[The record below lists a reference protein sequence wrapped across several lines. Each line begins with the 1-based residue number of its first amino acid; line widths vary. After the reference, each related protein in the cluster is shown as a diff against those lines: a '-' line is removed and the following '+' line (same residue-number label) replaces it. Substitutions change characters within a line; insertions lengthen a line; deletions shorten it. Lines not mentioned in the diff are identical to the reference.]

1 MSKMLSFDAQAR
13 MALKS
18 GVDQLADAVKV
29 TLGPRGRAVILD
41 RPGATPIVTNDGVAI
56 AREITLED
64 PNENLG
70 AQLIREVANKTQEI
84 AGDGTTTA
92 CVLAQIIVGEGL
104 RAVTSGQNPMHL
116 KRGIERGIEAV
127 VAELKRVSRPVKGEA
142 AMRQVATVSANQ
154 DEEIGGIV
162 ARAIEAVGVEGAVS
176 VEEGKSVATEL
187 VFSDGLVFDHGY
199 LSPYFINE
207 PETMKVVFEK
217 CLILL
222 CDRKISAL
230 QELLP
235 LLERTVTL
243 GRPLL
248 IVAEE
253 IEGEALATLVVNRL
267 RGVLNVCAVKAPG
280 FGERRR
286 EILEDIAVLTGGTVI
301 SEQTGQ
307 KLEKAD
313 PSKLGRVARV
323 EVTKDETTLVGGEGE
338 RSEVEA
344 RIAQIRRQ
352 IETNDSKYE
361 REKLEERLARLL
373 GKIAVIQVGG
383 STETEMKERRSR
395 VEDALAATRA
405 AVEEG
410 VVPGGG
416 VALLR
421 ATAALAKLTGENEGE
436 QAGLAIVARALEGPA
451 RAIAENAGEDGGVVV
466 AEIRRRTGAYGYDV
480 VTREYGDLAASGI
493 VDPAKVTRSALQNA
507 ASIGA
512 LILTTQ
518 TLVAERPA
526 EPEEG
531 K

>member
-1 MSKMLSFDAQAR
+1 MAKMLSFDARAR

-41 RPGATPIVTNDGVAI
+41 RPGSMPVVTNDGVAI

-70 AQLIREVANKTQEI
+70 AQLIREVANKTQEV

-92 CVLAQIIVGEGL
+92 CVLAQVIVGEGL

-116 KRGIERGIEAV
+116 KRGIERGVEAV
-127 VAELKRVSRPVKGEA
+127 VAELKRSSRPVKGEE

-162 ARAIEAVGVEGAVS
+162 ARAIHAVGPEGAVS
-176 VEEGKSVATEL
+176 VEEGKSVSTEL
-187 VFSDGLVFDHGY
+187 VFSDGMVFDHGY
-199 LSPYFINE
+199 LSPYFVNE
-207 PETMKVVFEK
+207 PESMKVVFEK
-217 CLILL
+217 AMVLL

-230 QELLP
+230 QDLLP
-235 LLERTVTL
+235 VLERTVTL

-253 IEGEALATLVVNRL
+253 IDGEALATLVVNRL

-286 EILEDIAVLTGGTVI
+286 EILEDIATLTGGTVI
-301 SEQTGQ
+301 SEQAGE

-313 PSKLGRVARV
+313 PSKLGRVARI
-323 EVTKDETTLVGGEGE
+323 EVTKGETTLVGGEGK
-338 RSEVEA
+338 RKAVEE

-352 IETNDSKYE
+352 IETIDSKYE
-361 REKLEERLARLL
+361 REKLEERLSRLL
-373 GKIAVIQVGG
+373 GKVAVIQVGG
-383 STETEMKERRSR
+383 STETEMKERKAR

-410 VVPGGG
+410 TVVGGG

-421 ATAALAKLTGENEGE
+421 AVPVLEALTADDDGER
-436 QAGLAIVARALEGPA
+436 AGLAIVARALEEPA
-451 RAIAENAGEDGGVVV
+451 RAIAGNAGEDGGTVI
-466 AEIRRRTGAYGYDV
+466 AEIRKRGGNWGYDV
-480 VTREYGDLAASGI
+480 VRAEFTDLVVAGI

-518 TLVAERPA
+518 TLVAEKPA
-526 EPEEG
+526 EPDAE